1 MPFLFKGNFRV
12 NSTIIN
18 GVQYVTFSFFDGDKL
33 LFDKVGDLIEQS
45 FKATKGDEIPNEN
58 ISENSIALLKRIDG
72 IVCC

>member
-1 MPFLFKGNFRV
+1 MPFLFKGDFRV

-45 FKATKGDEIPNEN
+45 FKAIQADKIPNEN
-58 ISENSIALLKRIDG
+58 ILANSIAIGTD
-72 IVCC
+72 